1 MSSERHVWGVW
12 RGVILTDLIL
22 RCRPLAPYGTIHQ
35 SASEHCKVGIVF
47 LALASKRPLL
57 LSRREE
63 RVIDGNIGQNRGRG
77 PRPGRGGDSDETGR
91 HSVVRQGNSKRF
103 LAKNSQK
110 GCAGR
115 GGGVVTNETR
125 RQVLSKKNLPNT
137 IDRCRSPTVD

>member
-1 MSSERHVWGVW
+1 VW

-77 PRPGRGGDSDETGR
+77 PRGGDSDETGR

-110 GCAGR
+110 VALGE
-115 GGGVVTNETR
+115 GGGRYQRDTKTGSASE
-125 RQVLSKKNLPNT
+125 QALKKNLPNT
-137 IDRCRSPTVD
+137 IDRRRSPTVD